1 MPRKTDLAH
10 VGGYFGRY
18 FGLMLAIFSLSL
30 PIGWNGRA
38 YAAAH
43 DTAAS
48 EAQADYL
55 PDVTLI
61 DQHGAKV
68 PLASLRGKPVLVGFI
83 HTLCKGPCE
92 MMTAKMHSVETSLKD
107 RSRAGLN
114 IISITTDPADDTPAQ
129 LLKYSQSQGVTGDRW
144 LFLTGSHDDI
154 ERVMHIYHVSH
165 IDDDDAMMHVMK
177 LFLVGP
183 DGRLVGTYPGMDS
196 NPKLIAADIEKYAR
210 GR

>member
-10 VGGYFGRY
+10 FGLYLGGYS
-18 FGLMLAIFSLSL
+18 GLMLAIFSLGVL
-30 PIGWNGRA
+30 IGSSGVAN
-38 YAAAH
+38 AAAP
-43 DTAAS
+43 DAASS

-68 PLASLRGKPVLVGFI
+68 QLASLRGKPVLVGFI

-92 MMTAKMHSVETSLKD
+92 MMTAKMHSVETSLND
-107 RSRAGLN
+107 QSRAGLN
-114 IISITTDPADDTPAQ
+114 IISITTDPADDSPAE
-129 LLKYSQSQGVTGDRW
+129 LLKYSQSQGVTGERW
-144 LFLTGSHDDI
+144 LFLTGSHADI
-154 ERVMHIYHVSH
+154 ERLMHIYHVSH

-183 DGRLVGTYPGMDS
+183 EGHLVGTYPGMDS
-196 NPKLIAADIEKYAR
+196 NPKIIAADIEKYAR